1 MAAMAGVVS
10 AVDQREESNDPLAT
24 PDVDKYSFLSKLVFL
39 SFLFFFLICCVVL
52 GMGNL
57 SFSFVKLCSVD
68 DFFGH

>member
-39 SFLFFFLICCVVL
+39 SFLFFFNLLCCI
-52 GMGNL
+52 GNGE
-57 SFSFVKLCSVD
+57 S
-68 DFFGH
+68 